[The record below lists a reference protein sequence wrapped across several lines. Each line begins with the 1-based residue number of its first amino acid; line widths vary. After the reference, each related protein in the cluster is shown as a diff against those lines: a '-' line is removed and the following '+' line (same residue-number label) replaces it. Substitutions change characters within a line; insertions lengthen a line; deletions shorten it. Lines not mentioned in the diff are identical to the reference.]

1 VSASITIPGEK
12 NIPPQLAV
20 GLRTPHGALRSWSFV
35 NGKGTAELP
44 PVAPGRYEIIQWNFG
59 RSYTIA
65 NLSAENSQLSG
76 HVINLESGSTP
87 KISLTLVGGNVSI
100 SGVVKRDGKP
110 VAGAMVVLIPQS
122 PADHLD
128 MFRRDQSD
136 QDGTFTVQAVV
147 PGEYTILAIEGGWD
161 LEWSQPNVIAAYSK
175 KGQLVQ
181 VSENRTGTVT
191 LSSAVEAQSK

>member
-1 VSASITIPGEK
+1 
-12 NIPPQLAV
+12 
-20 GLRTPHGALRSWSFV
+20 
-35 NGKGTAELP
+35 
-44 PVAPGRYEIIQWNFG
+44 
-59 RSYTIA
+59 
-65 NLSAENSQLSG
+65 
-76 HVINLESGSTP
+76 
-87 KISLTLVGGNVSI
+87 
-100 SGVVKRDGKP
+100 
-110 VAGAMVVLIPQS
+110 
-122 PADHLD
+122 